1 MTKLDNS
8 KKIWV
13 VTLKEMVVSIP
24 IGQINEENI
33 STVQVTGETVIFTN
47 KEVIRPLTAF
57 AESMEIIK
65 EYMSSSKNIRISI
78 VSTSRLGDNID
89 IMWAVAYG
97 NDEVPEDKL
106 LYAVCKKIDA

>member
-1 MTKLDNS
+1 MTKLNNS

-13 VTLKEMVVSIP
+13 VTLKEMEVSIP

-33 STVQVTGETVIFTN
+33 STVQFKGETVIFTN

-57 AESMEIIK
+57 AESMDLIK
-65 EYMSSSKNIRISI
+65 EHMGLSKNIRISI

-89 IMWAVAYG
+89 TMWAVAYG